1 MNMTTQPKN
10 THTHPISK
18 CVLVFGCSLYLYFTY
33 EEKLWTV
40 EWVIYETAG
49 STNHHYN
56 RWATRK
62 KKRAEFC
69 KFNKSSCSS
78 KWQIYIFQ
86 PSSCNRLLFCRS
98 TTIFRSRSLHSHLF
112 FPFISLALHQVYK
125 YIYTKFQ
132 SAMKNALFASS
143 IFFRNFPSPHCNIWI
158 IYIYG

>member
-1 MNMTTQPKN
+1 MTTQPKN

-125 YIYTKFQ
+125 YIYIQ
-132 SAMKNALFASS
+132 
-143 IFFRNFPSPHCNIWI
+143 NFKAQWKMLCLLRQYFSEISLHHIV
-158 IYIYG
+158 IYG